1 MFLVFSNIF
10 IFMQDFVFFLGFD
23 SLGNIQFVKHF
34 NNSFNF
40 PIYKYLYLPQGWSLA
55 IELTFY
61 IFAPFI
67 CKNKI
72 FIITF
77 FLISLISLVYF
88 QYLGLDFDPWNRR
101 FFLNELFFFLLG
113 SLAYYSGIYFRRIGI
128 YLFIFFI
135 FCLIAYSHF
144 NIIFKDVFIY
154 LFLFLIINTIYKIT
168 KSNKIDRYLGNIS
181 YLIYINHLFIL
192 SNITNR
198 LPILNSYEIFPIL
211 GKYCIII
218 LMAVIMFEFIQK
230 KINLL
235 KKKFI

>member
-1 MFLVFSNIF
+1 M
-10 IFMQDFVFFLGFD
+10 
-23 SLGNIQFVKHF
+23 
-34 NNSFNF
+34 
-40 PIYKYLYLPQGWSLA
+40 
-55 IELTFY
+55 
-61 IFAPFI
+61 
-67 CKNKI
+67 
-72 FIITF
+72 
-77 FLISLISLVYF
+77 
-88 QYLGLDFDPWNRR
+88 
-101 FFLNELFFFLLG
+101 
-113 SLAYYSGIYFRRIGI
+113 
-128 YLFIFFI
+128 
-135 FCLIAYSHF
+135 
-144 NIIFKDVFIY
+144 FIY